1 MKKIFLLGSFLFCLC
16 TQPGQAQGL
25 PRYLVYLKD
34 KANTPF
40 SALKPETFL
49 SERAIARRQKQGI
62 AITPADFPINPAY
75 VLAIRQT
82 GAKVLFTT
90 RWLNGALVEATD
102 AQLTAIRSLSFFKSL
117 ERNLPLAT
125 STTAGVARLSA
136 VSEKLGTQETVDYG
150 RMREQLAMLGVPELN
165 DKGFR
170 GQGMLIAVLDAG
182 FSRANELVYLK
193 PLFDTKRV
201 VDTYD
206 FISRNANV
214 YDDHFHGL
222 NVLSLLAANQPG
234 VMVGA
239 APEASF
245 LLYRTE
251 NEYSETPYEEA
262 TWILGSERAD
272 SLGADIISCSLGYNL
287 FDDPKYNY
295 TLKNLDGKTAL
306 VTRGAQH
313 AARTGMLVVNSA
325 GNEGNNAWRYITP
338 PADADSILAVG
349 AAFPNRTRAP
359 FSSVGPTADGR
370 IKPDVAA
377 QGAGTVIGNDSG
389 TGGVSTGN
397 GTSFSA
403 PLIAG
408 FAADLWQANPTLTAQ
423 QLRRAIQKAG
433 HQAAS
438 PDSLLGYGIPT
449 AQRAQEIILQDY
461 PPLATEPAAL
471 LAAVLYPNPAQD
483 AVYIQFD
490 NGPFPPSTEVQIIS
504 SSGIVLTSRMP
515 ISGSVAKLSLATFTP
530 GLYFIKIVTPQSVR
544 VLKFIK
550 H

>member
-1 MKKIFLLGSFLFCLC
+1 MKKLCFLGSFLLFFWVSAA
-16 TQPGQAQGL
+16 QAQKL
-25 PRYLVYLKD
+25 PRYLVYFKD
-34 KANTPF
+34 KPNAAT
-40 SALKPETFL
+40 LIQKPETLL
-49 SERAIARRQKQGI
+49 SPRAIARRNRQGI
-62 AITPADFPINPAY
+62 AISSQDVPVNPAY
-75 VLAIRQT
+75 VQAIGQT

-102 AQLTAIRSLSFFKSL
+102 AQLTAIRALPAFKSI
-117 ERNLPLAT
+117 ERNLPLT
-125 STTAGVARLSA
+125 TPTTAGIARLGA
-136 VSEKLGTQETVDYG
+136 ANDKLGTQETVDYG
-150 RMREQLAMLGVPELN
+150 RMQDQLAMLGVPELN

-182 FSRANELVYLK
+182 FTRANELVYLK
-193 PLFDTKRV
+193 PLFDGKRV
-201 VDTYD
+201 LDTYD
-206 FISRNANV
+206 FISRNTNV

-222 NVLSLLAANQPG
+222 NCLSTIAANQPG

-251 NEYSETPYEEA
+251 NEFSETPYEEA
-262 TWILGSERAD
+262 TWILAAERAD

-287 FDDPKYNY
+287 FDDPKYDY
-295 TLKNLDGKTAL
+295 STKNLDGKTAL
-306 VTRGAQH
+306 ITRGAQY

-325 GNEGNNAWRYITP
+325 GNEGNDAWRYITP

-349 AAFPNRTRAP
+349 ATFLNRSRAP

-377 QGAGTVIGNDSG
+377 LGAGTVIGNNLG

-423 QLRRAIQKAG
+423 QLRRVIQKAG
-433 HQAAS
+433 HQATR
-438 PDSLLGYGIPT
+438 PDSLLGYGVPT

-461 PPLATEPAAL
+461 PPLATEPTAL
-471 LAAVLYPNPAQD
+471 SAAVLYPNPAQD
-483 AVYIQFD
+483 VVYVQFE
-490 NGPFPPSTEVQIIS
+490 NHSTPPATEVQLLS
-504 SSGIVLTSRMP
+504 TSGTALMRAVP
-515 ISGSVAKLSLATFTP
+515 VSGSVVKLSVAAFPP
-530 GLYFIKIVTPQSVR
+530 GLYFVKITSPQSVR
-544 VLKFIK
+544 VLKFVK

>member
-1 MKKIFLLGSFLFCLC
+1 MNKLCLLGSLLLFFCI
-16 TQPGQAQGL
+16 PAARAQGV
-25 PRYLVYLKD
+25 PRYLVYFKD
-34 KANTPF
+34 KPNAAT
-40 SALKPETFL
+40 LVQKPETFL
-49 SERAIARRQKQGI
+49 SPRAIDRRKRQGI
-62 AITPADFPINPAY
+62 AITSQDVPVNPAY
-75 VLAIRQT
+75 IQAVGQT

-90 RWLNGALVEATD
+90 RWLNGALLEATD
-102 AQLTAIRSLSFFKSL
+102 AQLAAIRALPAFKSI

-125 STTAGVARLSA
+125 STTTGIARLGA
-136 VSEKLGTQETVDYG
+136 VNEKFGTQETVDYG
-150 RMREQLAMLGVPELN
+150 RMRDQLAMLGVPELN
-165 DKGFR
+165 DKGFN

-193 PLFDTKRV
+193 HLFDSKRIL
-201 VDTYD
+201 DTYD
-206 FISRNANV
+206 FISRNTNV

-222 NVLSLLAANQPG
+222 NCLSTIAANQPG

-251 NEYSETPYEEA
+251 NEFSETPYEEA
-262 TWILGSERAD
+262 TWILGAERAD

-295 TLKNLDGKTAL
+295 APKNLDGKTAL

-313 AARTGMLVVNSA
+313 VTRTGMLLVNSA
-325 GNEGNNAWRYITP
+325 GNEGNNAWRYISS

-349 AAFPNRTRAP
+349 AVFANRSYAP

-377 QGAGTVIGNDSG
+377 QGAGTVIGNDLE
-389 TGGVSTGN
+389 TGSSSTGN

-403 PLIAG
+403 PLITG
-408 FAADLWQANPTLTAQ
+408 LAADLWQANPTLTAQ
-423 QLRRAIQKAG
+423 QLRRALQKAG
-433 HQAAS
+433 HQAAR
-438 PDSLLGYGIPT
+438 PDSLLGYGVPT

-461 PPLATEPAAL
+461 PPLATEPAIHS
-471 LAAVLYPNPAQD
+471 AAVLYPNPAQD
-483 AVYIQFD
+483 AVYLQFE
-490 NGPFPPSTEVQIIS
+490 NSLVPPFTEVQILN
-504 SSGIVLTSRMP
+504 SSGSELTNRTP
-515 ISGSVAKLSLATFTP
+515 VNGSVVNLSVSTLAP
-530 GLYFIKIVTPQSVR
+530 GLYFVKITSPQTVR

-550 H
+550 R